1 MQLPPGHALDLTT
14 QEDDALAFEVLAS
27 TSMQEFR
34 LFFPPWSFGC
44 SVSHDG
50 DGIHVVFSIDSH
62 SMLSRARG
70 KPHGVFG
77 GLIATF

>member
-1 MQLPPGHALDLTT
+1 MPPPGQDALDLTT
-14 QEDDALAFEVLAS
+14 QEDDVLALEVLATMS
-27 TSMQEFR
+27 VQEFR
-34 LFFPPWSFGC
+34 LFSDHWSFGC

-70 KPHGVFG
+70 KPNGVFG